1 MPPAH
6 PYIKGTR
13 VWLPDPQQAWSAGE
27 ITAVDNPSNV
37 DTAESDDV
45 YITLHI
51 KQEQNPDVEIV
62 QSFPLSVLVAAGQNQ
77 LVPSNAAATSPA
89 TTTTTTATPGVGS
102 GAGSLVGKDDDGKPV
117 ILPPL
122 RNPPLLEQ
130 TDDLSN
136 LSNLNEPSVL
146 HAISTRYDMHLPYT
160 YSGIVL
166 VALNPFSPLNIYG
179 QDMINQYAG
188 KKKGELEPHL
198 FAIAEEALDYMRRG
212 NGTGGKDNT
221 GAGDQTIIVSGESGA
236 GKTVSAKFILR
247 YFASVE
253 DPSKPAAAQRK
264 RLKASGSS
272 TVSSGSVVGE
282 DGMSETERQILASN
296 PIMEAFGNA
305 KTTRNDNSSR
315 FGKYIEILF
324 NPDHEIVGARIR
336 TYLLERSRL
345 VYQPESERNYHIFYQ
360 LLAGAPAQE
369 RKEYGIDLPHSS
381 FAYLAG
387 GGPTSTPINGV
398 DDAEE
403 FKITQKALSTV
414 GISIGRQWEIFRL
427 LAGLLH
433 LGNVKISPMRNEA
446 TIDTDDQ
453 ALESACQML
462 GVDKDQFRKWTLKKQ
477 LTTRSEK
484 IVTNLSAPQA
494 NVVRDSVAKFIYSC
508 LFEWLVS
515 IINNQ
520 LAGEGGRGA
529 KEAKK
534 FIGVLDIYGFEH
546 FKKNSFEQFCINWA
560 NEKLQQEFNAHVF
573 KLEQEEYM
581 REEINWTFIDFA
593 DNQMCI
599 DVIEGKMGI
608 LSLLDEESRLP
619 AGADNSFA
627 AKIHSTIV
635 KPEQKQ
641 VFKKPRFNQNAFT
654 IAHYAHD
661 VTYDV
666 DGFLEKNRDTVP
678 DEHLELLMN
687 SENTLVKECLEAA
700 LAAAQASKE
709 NMASAAKANN
719 PATAGAVTPGVSAKS
734 RAGGAA
740 NSRKPT
746 LGSIFKYSLVALMDT
761 INNTNVHYIRCIKP
775 NEEKRAWELDS
786 KQVLAQLRACGV
798 LETIRISCAGYPSRW
813 TFAEFAERY
822 LLLVNST
829 EIDNAGVTDIRAL
842 CSQILEKTIPDTDKY
857 QIGLTKIFFRAGM
870 LASMESMR
878 AQKLNELVTLVQKNY
893 RRHVALKEYRAK
905 KSGAIKIQTAWR
917 GYAARKLATA
927 LKKERAAVMLQTA
940 IRGWLARRE
949 YVRTRQAVIK
959 IQAAVRGHQQLLRFR
974 EARKERAALVLQ
986 SIFRGMIVR
995 KHYKQQIKRI
1005 VLIQSLYRRRLA
1017 RKQLV
1022 VLKSEAKSA
1031 TRFKEISYK
1040 LENKVVELTQTLQL
1054 RSGEKK
1060 ALQERLNNA
1069 EEQIRLLATK
1079 HADAETKVKDLALE
1093 LDKPTVPKSEYEQL
1107 LVARRELESQITAQK
1122 ARIAEQ
1128 DAEIQRHLAMLQ
1140 AQTESARE
1148 KQSAADTVAAKSSE
1162 DLSTISSLRAELAAL
1177 KEQINR
1183 QNALQALTRNQRS
1196 DPPLSPTGPALN
1208 NGLRALENGDI
1219 RKTPSRSARHH
1230 SVTGPTHEDQDT
1242 SRDSA
1247 DERMLATR
1255 QEIDQSVRPVTMGYP
1270 ADISFEEGVD
1280 ALMALL
1286 ENEESLDLE
1295 VLQVLI
1301 KDLKPVQPSLN
1312 NAPAHNEVM
1321 FPAHIICLIS
1331 NEMWKY
1337 GMIGESER
1345 FLANVMQSIQQHI
1358 MSLEGEDVIIPGFF
1372 WLTNVHEI
1380 LSFVML
1386 AEEDA
1391 MNGIGPGAE
1400 NMGREFNW
1408 VDYEK
1413 LVTIVKHDLDS
1424 LEYNIYH
1431 TAMQQIKRKLAK
1443 MVIPALIE
1451 TQALPG
1457 FVERDSSNRL
1467 LGRMLGMQA
1476 PSAPAFSMDNI
1487 LDLLN
1492 KVWKAMK
1499 SYYVETSVIQQV
1511 FSELLK
1517 LIGVSSFNDL
1527 LMRRNFCSWKRAMQI
1542 QYNITRIEEWCKSH
1556 DMQENLIQLESLMQA
1571 TKLLQLKKASAADID
1586 ILFDVCWI
1594 LSPSQIQKLIGQY
1607 HTADYEAPI
1616 PPEIVKLVAQR
1627 VNVNDKGDHLLL
1639 PPETDEAGP

>member
-1 MPPAH
+1 MPAH

-13 VWLPDPQQAWSAGE
+13 VWLPDSQQAWSAGE
-27 ITAVDNPSNV
+27 ITAVDTPSNA
-37 DTAESDDV
+37 DEDPAEDV

-77 LVPSNAAATSPA
+77 LVPSSAATTSPA
-89 TTTTTTATPGVGS
+89 TTTGS
-102 GAGSLVGKDDDGKPV
+102 SSAAGSLVGKDEDGKPV

-253 DPSKPAAAQRK
+253 DPSKPAASQRK

-272 TVSSGSVVGE
+272 TTSSSNGGD

-315 FGKYIEILF
+315 FGKYIEVLF
-324 NPDHEIVGARIR
+324 NPEHEIVGARIR

-369 RKEYGIDLPHSS
+369 RKEYGLDQPHSA

-398 DDAEE
+398 DDAED
-403 FKITQKALSTV
+403 FKVTQKALSTV
-414 GISIGRQWEIFRL
+414 GISIGRQWEIFKL

-446 TIDTDDQ
+446 TIEADDQ
-453 ALESACQML
+453 ALELACQML
-462 GVDKDQFRKWTLKKQ
+462 GVDKDQFKKWTLKKQ
-477 LTTRSEK
+477 LITRSEK

-515 IINNQ
+515 IINKS
-520 LAGEGGRGA
+520 LAGQDGRGA

-593 DNQMCI
+593 DNQVCI

-627 AKIHSTIV
+627 AKIHQTIV

-687 SENTLVKECLEAA
+687 SENALVKECLEAA
-700 LAAAQASKE
+700 LAAAQTSKE

-719 PATAGAVTPGVSAKS
+719 PATAGGVTPGVSAKS
-734 RAGGAA
+734 RSGGAA

-746 LGSIFKYSLVALMDT
+746 LGSIFKFSLVALMDT

-829 EIDNAGVTDIRAL
+829 EIANAGLTDIRAL
-842 CSQILEKTIPDTDKY
+842 CSKILEKTIPDQDKY

-870 LASMESMR
+870 LASLESMR
-878 AQKLNELVTLVQKNY
+878 AQRLNELVTLVQKNY

-905 KSGAIKIQTAWR
+905 KSGAVKIQTAWR
-917 GYAARKLATA
+917 GYAARKLVTEM
-927 LKKERAAVMLQTA
+927 KRERAAVTLQTA

-949 YVRTRQAVIK
+949 YLRTRRAVVK
-959 IQAAVRGHQQLLRFR
+959 IQAAVRGHQQMLRFR
-974 EARKERAALVLQ
+974 EARKERTAAVLQ
-986 SIFRGMIVR
+986 QLFRGLIAR
-995 KHYKQQIKRI
+995 KQYQQQIKRVI
-1005 VLIQSLYRRRLA
+1005 LLQSLYRRRLA
-1017 RKQLV
+1017 RKQLIA
-1022 VLKSEAKSA
+1022 LRSEAKDVNK
-1031 TRFKEISYK
+1031 FKEHSHKMDIM
-1040 LENKVVELTQTLQL
+1040 VFELTQKLQL
-1054 RSGEKK
+1054 GGSERK
-1060 ALQERLNNA
+1060 ALQEKLNAA
-1069 EEQIRLLATK
+1069 EEQIRLLAVK
-1079 HADAETKVKDLALE
+1079 HADAETKAKDLASE
-1093 LDKPTVPKSEYEQL
+1093 LDKPTVPRSEYEQL
-1107 LVARRELESQITAQK
+1107 LEERRELESQIAAQK
-1122 ARIAEQ
+1122 AKIAEQ
-1128 DAEIQRHLAMLQ
+1128 DAEIQRHLAELQ

-1148 KQSAADTVAAKSSE
+1148 RQTTADTVAARSTE

-1183 QNALQALTRNQRS
+1183 QNALQALTRNQRQE
-1196 DPPLSPTGPALN
+1196 PPLSPTGPAFN
-1208 NGLRALENGDI
+1208 SGLRSLENGEVH
-1219 RKTPSRSARHH
+1219 KTPRRSARRH
-1230 SVTGPTHEDQDT
+1230 SVTGPTQEEQEAN
-1242 SRDSA
+1242 RDST
-1247 DERMLATR
+1247 DERMLASR
-1255 QEIDQSVRPVTMGYP
+1255 QEIDQSVRPATMAYP

-1301 KDLKPVQPSLN
+1301 KDLKPVQPSLHH
-1312 NAPAHNEVM
+1312 APAHNEVM

-1345 FLANVMQSIQQHI
+1345 FLANVMQHIQQHI

-1443 MVIPALIE
+1443 MVVPALIE

-1457 FVERDSSNRL
+1457 FVERDGNTRL

-1499 SYYVETSVIQQV
+1499 SYYVEASVIQQV

-1607 HTADYEAPI
+1607 HTADYE
-1616 PPEIVKLVAQR
+1616 IVKLVAQR